1 MTRRGRPTTL
11 RQLLLLADAPRSRVA
26 LAVALGALTVLF
38 GVGLMSTAGYLISRA
53 AERPAVLSLTVAI
66 VLVRFFGLSR
76 PLARYLERL
85 ASHDLAF
92 RVLGRVRVRA
102 YERLEP
108 LAPAR
113 LEGYRQGDLLS
124 RMVAD
129 VDALQNLHLRG
140 IGPPLAAVLAGA
152 VSVGVA
158 AAVAPWAGLVLALGL
173 IAGGIAVPAIAG
185 VLGRRAA
192 ARQAAA
198 RGALS
203 AELVEV
209 LRSGPEL
216 VVYGQE
222 EERLGRVR
230 DADRALVRIGRRDA
244 FAGGLGEA
252 LGLAVTGATVAGVLA
267 ACVAAH
273 ASGHLSRVL
282 IAAVALL
289 ALASFEA
296 VQPLPAAAR
305 ELAATLAAGSRVL
318 ELMEREPLVHDP
330 EYPAEPPSEFGVAL
344 EGVRAR
350 YGPTERLALDGV
362 DLRLEPGRRLALVGA
377 SGAGKTTVVNLLL
390 RFLDP
395 ESGRVTLGG
404 RDLRDYRQEDVRA
417 VIAVAGQG
425 SHLFSTSIFEN
436 VRLARPGADEAEV
449 EDSLRRA
456 QLAEW
461 VGGLRDGWDTLVGE
475 EGRQLSGGQRQRL
488 ALARAL
494 LSKAPILVLDEP
506 TAHLDPP
513 TAEALVE
520 DIFDAAGDRSV
531 LLITH
536 RPEGLDRVDEI
547 VELSAGRAVEPS
559 GSGAT
564 PNHHPV

>member
-1 MTRRGRPTTL
+1 MIATL
-11 RQLLLLADAPRSRVA
+11 RRLLALADAPRGRVA
-26 LAVALGALTVLF
+26 LAVVLGALTVLF

-53 AERPAVLSLTVAI
+53 AERPAVLSLTVTI
-66 VLVRFFGLSR
+66 VLVRFFGLAR

-108 LAPAR
+108 LAPTQ

-140 IGPPLAAVLAGA
+140 IGPPLVAVLAGA

-158 AAVAPWAGLVLALGL
+158 AAVVPWAGLVLALGL
-173 IAGGIAVPAIAG
+173 LVGGIAVPAVTG

-192 ARQAAA
+192 ERQATA
-198 RGALS
+198 RGELS
-203 AELVEV
+203 AELVDV
-209 LRSGPEL
+209 LRAGPEL
-216 VVYGQE
+216 VVYGQD
-222 EERLGRVR
+222 EERLERVR
-230 DADRALVRIGRRDA
+230 DADRSLVEISRHDA
-244 FAGGLGEA
+244 FAGGVGDG
-252 LGLAVTGATVAGVLA
+252 LGLVVTGATLACVLA
-267 ACVAAH
+267 VCVSAH
-273 ASGHLSRVL
+273 AAGHLNRVL

-296 VQPLPAAAR
+296 VQPLPAAVR
-305 ELAATLAAGSRVL
+305 DLTATLAAGRRIL
-318 ELMEREPLVHDP
+318 ELMDRKPLVCDP
-330 EYPAEPPSEFGVAL
+330 VEPAEAPSEFDVAL
-344 EGVRAR
+344 EGVRVR
-350 YGPTERLALDGV
+350 YGSEERPALDRV
-362 DLRLEPGRRLALVGA
+362 DLRLEAGRRMALVGE
-377 SGAGKTTVVNLLL
+377 SGAGKTTVANLLL

-395 ESGRVTLGG
+395 EEGRVTLGG
-404 RDLRDYRQEDVRA
+404 RDLREYGQEDVRRA
-417 VIAVAGQG
+417 IAVAGQD

-436 VRLARPGADEAEV
+436 VRLARPAAGDAEV
-449 EDSLRRA
+449 ENVLRRA
-456 QLAEW
+456 RLWDW
-461 VGGLRDGWDTLVGE
+461 VHGLPDGWNTLVGE

-494 LSKAPILVLDEP
+494 LADAPVLVLDEP

-513 TAEALVE
+513 TAEALMR
-520 DIFDAAGDRSV
+520 DIVDAAGNRSV

-547 VELSAGRAVEPS
+547 VELSAGRVVAS
-559 GSGAT
+559 SAAGAT
-564 PNHHPV
+564 PNHHPA